1 VLGKTGG
8 RVVRVGRG
16 EGFLGGLRGVWFSGE
31 GGDLWTLLGV
41 E

>member
-1 VLGKTGG
+1 MGG
-8 RVVRVGRG
+8 RVVRVRGG
-16 EGFLGGLRGVWFSGE
+16 EGFLGGWRGVWFWGE